1 MSFENNEDRSP
12 NTKPLHFLLVPL
24 LAQGHMIPMVD
35 LARLLAAR
43 GNLVTFATTPVNLAR
58 IQPIVERAAA
68 AAALQIRFIEL
79 SFCVADAGLPNGCE
93 NIDLL
98 PSMDLLFPF
107 LNSLHLLREPLE
119 AHLQAPDPFQWPRPA
134 CLISDNIQNWTI
146 DFARALDIPRLIF
159 QGPSCFFLLCDLLIN
174 RHVVELE
181 AAMAA
186 ASGGPVILPGLTLPI
201 RISKH
206 ELMLTL
212 RSDPGWFKF
221 IETMKELEDT
231 SEGILINSFVELES
245 WYIERYHEEIGK
257 PIWPV
262 GPLSL
267 YNKEEDAKAVRG
279 RVSSID
285 NKFLLQ
291 WMDGKEPGSVV
302 LVSFGS
308 IAHNTMEQIVE
319 IGHGL
324 EASVWPFVWVVKE
337 AAAEGWVSGL
347 GEWMTEFEKRVA
359 GKGIVIKGWAPQTMM
374 LNHVAV
380 GGFVTHC
387 GWNSTL
393 EAIAAGVVMA
403 TWPHFGDQFFNE
415 RLVVDEL
422 KIGVAVGVEK
432 PTVFGVEND
441 DEAAVKVRR
450 GEVEKVVEMLMEGGH
465 EGNQRR
471 KRARELKQKA
481 RMAMEKGGSSW
492 KGLQDVIN
500 YVIESQKNKN

>member
-1 MSFENNEDRSP
+1 MGNDRSP

-43 GNLVTFATTPVNLAR
+43 GNLVTFATTPINLAR
-58 IQPIVERAAA
+58 IQPIVERATAA
-68 AAALQIRFIEL
+68 ASTLQIRFIEL
-79 SFCVADAGLPNGCE
+79 RFCVADAGLPDGCE

-98 PSMDLLFPF
+98 PSMDLLLPF
-107 LNSLHLLREPLE
+107 LNSLHLLRDPLE
-119 AHLQAPDPFQWPRPA
+119 AHLQALDPFQWPRPA

-146 DFARALDIPRLIF
+146 DFARALDIPRLTF
-159 QGPSCFFLLCDLLIN
+159 QGPSCFYLVCDLLIN

-181 AAMAA
+181 AAMVA
-186 ASGGPVILPGLTLPI
+186 ASGGPIILPGLTQPI

-212 RSDPGWFKF
+212 RSDPGWFKL
-221 IETMKELEDT
+221 IETMKEMEET

-257 PIWPV
+257 PIWPI

-267 YNKEEDAKAVRG
+267 YNEEDDAKAVRG

-285 NKFLLQ
+285 NMFLLQ
-291 WMDGKEPGSVV
+291 WLDGKEPGSVV

-319 IGHGL
+319 IGHGI
-324 EASVWPFVWVVKE
+324 EASAWPFVWVVKE
-337 AAAEGWVSGL
+337 AAEGRVSGL
-347 GEWMTEFEKRVA
+347 GEWMTAFEKRVE
-359 GKGIVIKGWAPQTMM
+359 GKGIVIKGWAPQTMI
-374 LNHVAV
+374 LNHIAV
-380 GGFVTHC
+380 GGFLTHC

-415 RLVVDEL
+415 RLVVDVL

-432 PTVFGVEND
+432 PTMFGVEND
-441 DEAAVKVRR
+441 NEAVVKVRR
-450 GEVEKVVEMLMEGGH
+450 GEVEKVVEMLMEGGD
-465 EGNQRR
+465 EGNERR
-471 KRARELKQKA
+471 ERARELKQKA

-500 YVIESQKNKN
+500 YVQESQKNKN